1 MKVWAMPVGQEE
13 TPTMTVSPS
22 AGADDAAAA
31 LVCAAPAPAAESAA
45 LPALPA
51 SLSSTPSAPSSSSG

>member
-1 MKVWAMPVGQEE
+1 MPVGQEE

-31 LVCAAPAPAAESAA
+31 LVCAAPDPAAESAA
-45 LPALPA
+45 LPASPA
-51 SLSSTPSAPSSSSG
+51 SLAALSSAPSPPSSSSG